1 MVKIAIWCR
10 HLETSIIGIG
20 PNIPWHISS
29 DFKRFKRI
37 TQNKALLVG
46 QTTYESFPNRT
57 LPNRKIYILTFE
69 KDYQVSDPMNH
80 KVIPLEKVQD
90 IQEELYIS
98 GGASIYQ
105 LMMEQQ
111 MPDLIV
117 DSAYMGEIDTSFEG
131 KPVTISKS
139 IEIMHQNYQKI
150 TDDFVLDNINT
161 TIWAKK
167 GLSVDEKVLE
177 HLKNQ
182 IYNF

>member
-10 HLETSIIGIG
+10 HMGDNIIGIG
-20 PNIPWHISS
+20 PDIPWHISS
-29 DFKRFKRI
+29 DFKRFRRL
-37 TQNKALLVG
+37 TDGKALLVG

-69 KDYQVSDPMNH
+69 KDYQVSDPSMH
-80 KVIPLEKVQD
+80 QVIPLEKVAD

-105 LMMEQQ
+105 LMMEKS

-117 DSAYMGEIDTSFEG
+117 DSLYMGELNPGLTG
-131 KPVTISKS
+131 APVSIQKS
-139 IEIMHQNYQKI
+139 IDLMEKNYHKI
-150 TDDFVLDNINT
+150 TNDFILDNINT

-167 GLSVDEKVLE
+167 GETVDEKTLA

-182 IYNF
+182 IYNV

>member
-10 HLETSIIGIG
+10 HKEDNIIGIG
-20 PNIPWHISS
+20 PNIPWHVSS

-69 KDYQVSDPMNH
+69 KDYIVSDQTQH
-80 KVIPLEKVQD
+80 KVIPLEDVAN
-90 IQEELYIS
+90 ISEELYIS
-98 GGASIYQ
+98 GGASIYR

-117 DSAYMGEIDTSFEG
+117 DSVYMGEIDPTLQRE
-131 KPVTISKS
+131 PVSISKS
-139 IEIMHQNYQKI
+139 IEIMQQNYQQI
-150 TDDFVLDNINT
+150 SDDFVLDNINT

-167 GLSVDEKVLE
+167 GTLVDEKVLE
-177 HLKNQ
+177 HLKKQ
-182 IYNF
+182 IYNS

>member
-20 PNIPWHISS
+20 SNIPWHVSS

-37 TQNKALLVG
+37 TENKALLVG

-105 LMMEQQ
+105 LMMEKQ

-117 DSAYMGEIDTSFEG
+117 DSAYMGEIDPSFDG

-139 IEIMHQNYQKI
+139 IELMLKNYQKI

-167 GLSVDEKVLE
+167 GQVVDEKVLE

-182 IYNF
+182 IYNV